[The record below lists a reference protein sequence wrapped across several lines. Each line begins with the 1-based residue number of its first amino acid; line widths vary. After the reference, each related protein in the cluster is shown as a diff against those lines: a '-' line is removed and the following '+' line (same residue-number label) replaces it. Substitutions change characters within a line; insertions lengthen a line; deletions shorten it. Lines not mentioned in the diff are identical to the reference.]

1 MKLLGEWEE
10 MKVDE
15 LGDEKREIG
24 RDIALRSWCEEKLN
38 GGVRGVRGGER

>member
-1 MKLLGEWEE
+1 MVAARRCEEKLNGGVKGVGEM

-24 RDIALRSWCEEKLN
+24 RDLA
-38 GGVRGVRGGER
+38 